1 MKRIIA
7 ASICAAISAL
17 SFGANLT
24 LVSGGIPLP
33 NADGSFNTEK
43 YSTGHSVRHAYFIL
57 DETQYAAY
65 ENDEDTAFAIF
76 EDFLAGTLG
85 LETVY
90 DKMITTGGSR
100 VKLAEQAWNSSEY
113 GVTTY
118 GDYYDNNEDAY
129 FAAVFVYESEESGL
143 TNFISTLVHCVTLSV
158 EEEETILT
166 NAGKTIDKI
175 AFNVGHWNVIRPVS
189 AITFDNGAGEGGAT
203 EAVGTYGLLPDAVSV
218 PVLENKVFGGYY
230 DAPDGAGVRYFDENG
245 EPTMAW
251 DKTDGEVTLYAKW
264 SSNIVTVIFLANGG
278 SGAMDEIF
286 FQPGD
291 SVELPENLFA
301 RGDYAFA
308 GWSFS
313 ETGGV
318 AYPDKWE
325 GELLDSLGS
334 NPVAGDAVSLYAV
347 WAPVTFN
354 VKFSANGGKG
364 AMAAQKFRTG
374 TASALRANAFT
385 RSGYVFLGWAK
396 SAALAGKWSV
406 AWKNKQTVR
415 DLVSSGKTVTL
426 YAVWAKAKYKVGYN
440 AYGGT
445 LPKGVKMAAQTHAY
459 GTAAKLAKNQF
470 TRSGYVFAGWATS
483 KANAK
488 SGVIAYGNAQKVK
501 NLTPKGGT
509 VTLYAVWAKPKYKI
523 AFYANG
529 GKGATVVQT
538 VKYGKAVNLAKC
550 KFIAPK
556 GRKFAGWATSAA
568 KAKAGKVKYKN
579 KAAVKNL
586 LLTGKTVKLYAIWK
600 KQ

>member
-7 ASICAAISAL
+7 AFFYAFFAAL
-17 SFGANLT
+17 SFGVEIELRSSGV
-24 LVSGGIPLP
+24 LVP
-33 NADGSFNTEK
+33 NPDGSFVDATTRDRN
-43 YSTGHSVRHAYFIL
+43 VRHAYFIL
-57 DETQYAAY
+57 DADSYAAY
-65 ENDEDTAFAIF
+65 QEADDTAAAIYG
-76 EDFLAGTLG
+76 DFLKGSLG
-85 LETVY
+85 VETVFDQIVTQGY
-90 DKMITTGGSR
+90 SN
-100 VKLAEQAWNSSEY
+100 VKLKNQPWNSAEY
-113 GVTTY
+113 GQTFFD
-118 GDYYDNNEDAY
+118 DYFGYDEDAY
-129 FAAVFVYESEESGL
+129 FAAVFVYEDAG
-143 TNFISTLVHCVTLSV
+143 VTYYIASLGYVRTYS
-158 EEEETILT
+158 EEEEDDDLFGTGVLIEDM
-166 NAGKTIDKI
+166 AYG
-175 AFNVGHWNVIRPVS
+175 AGHWNVIRPVS

-203 EAVGTYGLLPDAVSV
+203 EAVGTYGLLPDSVSV
-218 PVLENKVFGGYY
+218 PILENKVFGGYY

-278 SGAMDEIF
+278 NGAMDEIF

-291 SVELPENLFA
+291 SVELSESLFA
-301 RGDYAFA
+301 RGDYSFA

-334 NPVAGDAVSLYAV
+334 NPVAGDVVSLYAV
-347 WAPVTFN
+347 WEPVTFN

-364 AMAAQKFRTG
+364 TMAAQKFRTG
-374 TASALRANAFT
+374 TAAALRANAFT

-440 AYGGT
+440 AYGGK
-445 LPKGVKMAAQTHAY
+445 LPQGVKMAAQTHAY
-459 GTAAKLAKNQF
+459 GMAAKLAKNQF
-470 TRSGYVFAGWATS
+470 VRSGYVFAGWATS

-538 VKYGKAVNLAKC
+538 VKYGQAVNLAKC
-550 KFIAPK
+550 KFAAPK

>member
-1 MKRIIA
+1 M
-7 ASICAAISAL
+7 
-17 SFGANLT
+17 
-24 LVSGGIPLP
+24 
-33 NADGSFNTEK
+33 
-43 YSTGHSVRHAYFIL
+43 
-57 DETQYAAY
+57 
-65 ENDEDTAFAIF
+65 
-76 EDFLAGTLG
+76 
-85 LETVY
+85 
-90 DKMITTGGSR
+90 
-100 VKLAEQAWNSSEY
+100 
-113 GVTTY
+113 
-118 GDYYDNNEDAY
+118 
-129 FAAVFVYESEESGL
+129 
-143 TNFISTLVHCVTLSV
+143 
-158 EEEETILT
+158 
-166 NAGKTIDKI
+166 
-175 AFNVGHWNVIRPVS
+175 S

-203 EAVGTYGLLPDAVSV
+203 EAVGTYGLLPDSVSV

-278 SGAMDEIF
+278 NGAMDEIF

-291 SVELPENLFA
+291 SVELSESLFA

-325 GELLDSLGS
+325 GELLDSLGG
-334 NPVAGDAVSLYAV
+334 NPVAGDVVSLYAV

-374 TASALRANAFT
+374 TAAALRANAFT

-415 DLVSSGKTVTL
+415 DLVASGKTVTL

-470 TRSGYVFAGWATS
+470 VRSGYVFAGWATS

-538 VKYGKAVNLAKC
+538 VKYGQAVNLAKC
-550 KFIAPK
+550 NFAAPK
-556 GRKFAGWATSAA
+556 GKKFAGWATSAA